1 MASAAIVLILGV
13 VFLAYANG
21 ANDNFKGVATLFG
34 SGAASY
40 RGALTWATVTT
51 FAGSIGAIFMAGTLV
66 SNFSGKGLVPDAVAG
81 SPELLQAVIL
91 GAGLCVMLATW
102 IGFPISTT
110 HALTGGLVGAG
121 LMAVGAAVNLGK
133 LMDSFL
139 IPLLV
144 SPFIAV
150 ALAGVA
156 YFILHRLRLRSR
168 IDRTTCVCI
177 GGEYVPV
184 TATSSGMMLQ
194 SAGGRTP
201 KVIVSDTADCAERYT
216 GRVVGISAQKLMDG
230 THFLSAGVV
239 SFARGLNDTP
249 KVVAALIGVQAIGI
263 RSGMLIVG
271 VAMAVGGLLNARKVA
286 HKVSKEITKLNHGQG
301 LTSNLVTGFLVV
313 FASRMGMPVSTTHV
327 SCGAL
332 FGIGTVTGQ
341 GNLRVVTQI
350 VLAWVLTLPISALFA
365 AIAFRLLSS

>member
-1 MASAAIVLILGV
+1 
-13 VFLAYANG
+13 
-21 ANDNFKGVATLFG
+21 
-34 SGAASY
+34 
-40 RGALTWATVTT
+40 
-51 FAGSIGAIFMAGTLV
+51 
-66 SNFSGKGLVPDAVAG
+66 
-81 SPELLQAVIL
+81 
-91 GAGLCVMLATW
+91 
-102 IGFPISTT
+102 
-110 HALTGGLVGAG
+110 
-121 LMAVGAAVNLGK
+121 
-133 LMDSFL
+133 
-139 IPLLV
+139 
-144 SPFIAV
+144 
-150 ALAGVA
+150 
-156 YFILHRLRLRSR
+156 
-168 IDRTTCVCI
+168 
-177 GGEYVPV
+177 
-184 TATSSGMMLQ
+184 MMLQ

-341 GNLRVVTQI
+341 GTLRVVTQI